1 MSTTTPTTSSS
12 SSNIDA
18 MIEEALKEYEK
29 SLRPLMDEL
38 KGKSTADILAVF
50 RTQVKDF
57 KEFASE
63 DKLMK
68 SLNPIVNV
76 LCASSSVIGAGVALV
91 FSPASVIFAGV
102 DGLLSVAKDVIA
114 SHDALIEIF
123 ERIGNFFNRLEKHT
137 EKATMEAIKDIIVE
151 TMVEVLK
158 IFAFM
163 TKEVKLGKTKR
174 LVKSFFKNLIGS
186 DVIKVALSKLDRLTQ
201 EEGNRLIGHTSNT
214 ADRIEGDVGAARGEL
229 KVVGDEVKVVGD
241 EVKGVSADL
250 KQHIKDGKERE
261 AREDEEKRRQ
271 RIEENRRRVREDR
284 KWLSPPDP
292 STNQNI
298 ATNLQHEGTAAWFF
312 KGNISKEWKSKP
324 STSLLWIHGKPGSG
338 KSILCSAVIQDI
350 MALRGATVAYFYF
363 DFKDVD
369 KQNLH
374 NALPSLLTQLSARS
388 DSYCDILSRVYE
400 AHDNGAS
407 KLSNRAMIE
416 CLKEMLALP
425 DQGPV
430 YVILDALD
438 ECPNTSG
445 IPSARE
451 QVLDFL
457 QDLVGLRLSNLH
469 ICVTSRPEVDIKAV
483 LEPLAFHAISI
494 HEQKRTKGRY

>member
-18 MIEEALKEYEK
+18 MIEEALKEYETETNK

-163 TKEVKLGKTKR
+163 TKEVKLGKTSGSSPDITFPVTDGDSER

-229 KVVGDEVKVVGD
+229 KVV
-241 EVKGVSADL
+241 
-250 KQHIKDGKERE
+250 
-261 AREDEEKRRQ
+261 
-271 RIEENRRRVREDR
+271 
-284 KWLSPPDP
+284 
-292 STNQNI
+292 
-298 ATNLQHEGTAAWFF
+298 
-312 KGNISKEWKSKP
+312 
-324 STSLLWIHGKPGSG
+324 
-338 KSILCSAVIQDI
+338 
-350 MALRGATVAYFYF
+350 
-363 DFKDVD
+363 
-369 KQNLH
+369 
-374 NALPSLLTQLSARS
+374 
-388 DSYCDILSRVYE
+388 
-400 AHDNGAS
+400 
-407 KLSNRAMIE
+407 
-416 CLKEMLALP
+416 
-425 DQGPV
+425 
-430 YVILDALD
+430 
-438 ECPNTSG
+438 
-445 IPSARE
+445 
-451 QVLDFL
+451 
-457 QDLVGLRLSNLH
+457 
-469 ICVTSRPEVDIKAV
+469 VTK
-483 LEPLAFHAISI
+483 
-494 HEQKRTKGRY
+494 

>member
-76 LCASSSVIGAGVALV
+76 LCGKGRYCEPRCADRV
-91 FSPASVIFAGV
+91 
-102 DGLLSVAKDVIA
+102 
-114 SHDALIEIF
+114 F

-163 TKEVKLGKTKR
+163 TKEVKLGKTSGSSPDITFPVTDGDSER

-186 DVIKVALSKLDRLTQ
+186 DVIKGALSKLDRLTQ

-241 EVKGVSADL
+241 EVKVVGDEVKGVSADL

-261 AREDEEKRRQ
+261 AREDEEKR
-271 RIEENRRRVREDR
+271 
-284 KWLSPPDP
+284 
-292 STNQNI
+292 
-298 ATNLQHEGTAAWFF
+298 
-312 KGNISKEWKSKP
+312 
-324 STSLLWIHGKPGSG
+324 
-338 KSILCSAVIQDI
+338 
-350 MALRGATVAYFYF
+350 
-363 DFKDVD
+363 
-369 KQNLH
+369 
-374 NALPSLLTQLSARS
+374 
-388 DSYCDILSRVYE
+388 
-400 AHDNGAS
+400 
-407 KLSNRAMIE
+407 
-416 CLKEMLALP
+416 
-425 DQGPV
+425 
-430 YVILDALD
+430 
-438 ECPNTSG
+438 
-445 IPSARE
+445 
-451 QVLDFL
+451 
-457 QDLVGLRLSNLH
+457 
-469 ICVTSRPEVDIKAV
+469 
-483 LEPLAFHAISI
+483 
-494 HEQKRTKGRY
+494 

>member
-18 MIEEALKEYEK
+18 MIEEALKEYETETNK

-91 FSPASVIFAGV
+91 
-102 DGLLSVAKDVIA
+102 AKDVIA

-163 TKEVKLGKTKR
+163 TKER
-174 LVKSFFKNLIGS
+174 FRAACQEFFKNLIGS
-186 DVIKVALSKLDRLTQ
+186 DVIKGALNKLDRLTQ

-229 KVVGDEVKVVGD
+229 KVV
-241 EVKGVSADL
+241 
-250 KQHIKDGKERE
+250 R
-261 AREDEEKRRQ
+261 
-271 RIEENRRRVREDR
+271 
-284 KWLSPPDP
+284 
-292 STNQNI
+292 
-298 ATNLQHEGTAAWFF
+298 
-312 KGNISKEWKSKP
+312 
-324 STSLLWIHGKPGSG
+324 
-338 KSILCSAVIQDI
+338 
-350 MALRGATVAYFYF
+350 
-363 DFKDVD
+363 
-369 KQNLH
+369 
-374 NALPSLLTQLSARS
+374 
-388 DSYCDILSRVYE
+388 
-400 AHDNGAS
+400 
-407 KLSNRAMIE
+407 
-416 CLKEMLALP
+416 
-425 DQGPV
+425 
-430 YVILDALD
+430 
-438 ECPNTSG
+438 
-445 IPSARE
+445 
-451 QVLDFL
+451 
-457 QDLVGLRLSNLH
+457 
-469 ICVTSRPEVDIKAV
+469 
-483 LEPLAFHAISI
+483 
-494 HEQKRTKGRY
+494 